1 MYHKTC
7 NKAIK
12 KDKITK
18 QTTEKKTENNQG
30 TIEKQ
35 EQVKIVEVW
44 FKGHSTSN
52 CEISGKV
59 VGVCAVTLLC
69 QIHYNSWNS
78 ANHLHISLK

>member
-1 MYHKTC
+1 M
-7 NKAIK
+7 
-12 KDKITK
+12 
-18 QTTEKKTENNQG
+18 
-30 TIEKQ
+30 IEKQ

-78 ANHLHISLK
+78 ANHYFTYFTEVNISNPKIIEH

>member
-1 MYHKTC
+1 M
-7 NKAIK
+7 
-12 KDKITK
+12 
-18 QTTEKKTENNQG
+18 
-30 TIEKQ
+30 IEKQ